1 MNYLYRAFIVAL
13 IWGVLMTCD
22 AYLGIKH
29 FRTGMFIKMT
39 TYGFSILLIYF
50 FIKKELHMEL
60 NDLWKNDRIFLI
72 SYIIFIIFASGLV
85 NYLYYSSLHKSK
97 KHSHVVLPITMIL
110 PVAISTVSAWL
121 FLKEDIN
128 RSSLFGIFLMFAGA
142 FVLVKNN

>member
-29 FRTGMFIKMT
+29 FRTGMFLKMT
-39 TYGFSILLIYF
+39 TYGFSILIIYF
-50 FIKKELHMEL
+50 FIKKELHLEL
-60 NDLWKNDRIFLI
+60 HDLWKNDRMFLI
-72 SYIIFIIFASGLV
+72 TYIIFLLFASGLV
-85 NYLYYSSLHKSK
+85 NYLYYSSHHESK
-97 KHSHVVLPITMIL
+97 GHSHIVLPITMIL
-110 PVAISTVSAWL
+110 PVALSTLGTW
-121 FLKEDIN
+121 FILKEDIN